1 MGNFYTSAEL
11 RWFLRDQQGQWDQ
24 MLKWFRRQDQLPLRT
39 EGSYDPKTATG
50 AFVKREAKRTDEYLR
65 FPDCDT
71 VGVKQRQG
79 KLEVKALVASGRPF
93 ALASAGVT
101 GRMDQWVK
109 WSFASQL
116 HAQLEVELERAGPW
130 AAAVKDRCLQ
140 KYSFEAGRILEVMP
154 DSRPAHG
161 CNIELTRLS
170 VKTDEWDW
178 FTLGFEAF
186 GPSGRVIAI
195 LDQVVE
201 QFFTAHGAAPVPL
214 TGRDSRSYPAWLA
227 DVPEP
232 A

>member
-1 MGNFYTSAEL
+1 MGNFYTSAEV
-11 RWFLRDQQGQWDQ
+11 RWFLHEQQVQWDQ
-24 MLKWFRRQDQLPLRT
+24 ILAWFRRHDQLPLHV
-39 EGSYDPKTATG
+39 EGSYDPRTTTEV
-50 AFVKREAKRTDEYLR
+50 FVKREKERTDEYLR

-109 WSFASQL
+109 WSFASSL
-116 HAQLEVELERAGPW
+116 HAQLEAELEQAGPW
-130 AAAVKDRCLQ
+130 AKVVKDRFLQ
-140 KYSFEAGRILEVMP
+140 KYSFGSGRLLGVLP
-154 DSRPAHG
+154 DSRPADG

-170 VKTDEWDW
+170 VKADAWDW

-195 LDQVVE
+195 LDQAVE
-201 QFFTAHGAAPVPL
+201 QFFAAHGPAPVPL
-214 TGRDSRSYPAWLA
+214 TSRDSRSYPAWLA
-227 DVPEP
+227 D
-232 A
+232 